1 MDLVDYAGLMSESSM
16 SLSVRRAVDVVL
28 FGLAFATIAFVTF
41 QFRA

>member
-1 MDLVDYAGLMSESSM
+1 MDLMDYAGLMLESSM